1 MSKTFIKNLSHRRK
15 LYLAII
21 AFSIIAVVVRII
33 LVEIDRS
40 RTIVSFIAE
49 WSRFGRPVTV
59 EKIIPQ
65 DIPVYTKLTVRAA
78 SGRQATGFVT
88 ADIQDKLQ
96 QDQEVFCADK
106 EKSCGKISSIGR
118 ELDMNTGMF
127 PAEIKFNKDMQPEE
141 LVVVFV
147 CTQIIPKALVVPNEI
162 LDFSGPEYYL
172 WKVENGRAKKARVK
186 IGASNGYGAVINEG
200 IKPGDLIVFNG
211 RSMLSENC
219 LVRVITGVPLQQ
231 TYSKGRLR

>member
-1 MSKTFIKNLSHRRK
+1 MSKTLIKNLSHRRK
-15 LYLAII
+15 IYLAII
-21 AFSIIAVVVRII
+21 AFSIIAVFVRII
-33 LVEIDRS
+33 LIEIDRS
-40 RTIVSFIAE
+40 RIIVSFIAE

-96 QDQEVFCADK
+96 QGQDVFTDK
-106 EKSCGKISSIGR
+106 AKSCGKIASIGR
-118 ELDMNTGMF
+118 ELDMDTGMF
-127 PAEIKFNKDMQPEE
+127 LVGIEFNQEMQPEE

-147 CTQIIPKALVVPNEI
+147 CTQIIPKVLVVPNEI

-186 IGASNGYGAVINEG
+186 IGTSNGYGAVIREG
-200 IKPGDLIVFNG
+200 INPGDLIVFNG
-211 RSMLSENC
+211 RSMLSEND
-219 LVRVITGVPLQQ
+219 LVRVISGVPLQQ

>member
-1 MSKTFIKNLSHRRK
+1 MSKTLIRNLSRRK
-15 LYLAII
+15 RIYLAII
-21 AFSIIAVVVRII
+21 AFSIIAVFARIT
-33 LVEIDRS
+33 LVEVDRG

-59 EKIIPQ
+59 GRIIPQ
-65 DIPVYTKLTVRAA
+65 DVPVYTKLTVRAA

-96 QDQEVFCADK
+96 QAQEVFYADK
-106 EKSCGKISSIGR
+106 AKSCGKISSIGR
-118 ELDMNTGMF
+118 ELDMDTGMF
-127 PAEIKFNKDMQPEE
+127 PVGIEFNKEMQPEE

-147 CTQIIPKALVVPNEI
+147 CTQTIPKVLVVPNEI

-186 IGASNGYGAVINEG
+186 IGASNGYGAVIDEG
-200 IKPGDLIVFNG
+200 INPGDLIVFNG
-211 RSMLSENC
+211 RSMLSENS
-219 LVRVITGVPLQQ
+219 LVRVISDVPLRQ
-231 TYSKGRLR
+231 TYSKGRLQ